1 MKVKD
6 LIEELS
12 QYSPDM
18 EVVTSGYE
26 GGCKNISSVRKT
38 QIILNVN
45 SEWWYGPHE
54 ELNEYTEEQ
63 IKDHAITYAIYLT

>member
-26 GGCKNISSVRKT
+26 GGYAEVSSISPVEVL
-38 QIILNVN
+38 LNVN
-45 SEWWYGPHE
+45 SEWYYGPHE
-54 ELNEYTEEQ
+54 EAEGFLGQNPEKYEKATVCY
-63 IKDHAITYAIYLT
+63 IR